1 MAMLKL
7 GQARTAIFRAAI
19 LLGALTAGLDVAL
32 AAESASYPDLR
43 GQWIGILRR
52 VQGLAGQPSF
62 DPSKPWGRGQDAPLT
77 PEYEAILDANLK
89 AQTQGGLGNTT
100 GALCLG
106 FGMPIITY
114 GFEPME
120 FVVTPEVTYVLID
133 WVEHTRRIY
142 TDGRDWPAEIE
153 PTMSG
158 YSIGRWI
165 DEDHDG
171 RYDILEVETRG
182 FKGPRY
188 YDAAGVP
195 LHHDNESIFKERIYV
210 DRNDKNILHN
220 EITVYDHALTRPWTV
235 VRDLRRIPNPRPNWQ
250 EFNCAAGNPYVA
262 IGNETYFLSSDGLL
276 MPMRKGQPAPDLRH
290 FK

>member
-1 MAMLKL
+1 MLKKCWSDTIVL
-7 GQARTAIFRAAI
+7 RTAILLVAFTAELNIAA
-19 LLGALTAGLDVAL
+19 AV
-32 AAESASYPDLR
+32 ESSSHPDLR

-52 VQGLAGQPSF
+52 VPGLPGQPSF
-62 DPSKPWGRGQDAPLT
+62 DPAKPWGRGQEAPLT
-77 PEYEAILDANLK
+77 PEYQAILDANLK
-89 AQTQGGLGNTT
+89 AQTQGALGNTT

-120 FVVTPEVTYVLID
+120 FVVTPEITYVLID

-165 DEDHDG
+165 DDDNDG
-171 RYDILEVETRG
+171 HYDVLEVETRG

-195 LHHDNESIFKERIYV
+195 LHHDNQSIFKERIYL

-220 EITVYDHALTRPWTV
+220 EVTVYDHALTRPWTV
-235 VRDLRRIPNPRPNWQ
+235 VRDLRRNSNPRPKWQ
-250 EFNCAAGNPYVA
+250 EFNCAESNPYVA
-262 IGNETYFLSSDGLL
+262 IGSETYFLSADGSL